1 MSTTTLALFTLQ
13 EENRRLRARVEEL
26 ELAQA
31 RQPARPAA
39 SGESEQQ
46 FRNLA
51 DTAPV
56 MIWVASPDKLCT
68 FFNKGWLEFTGR
80 AMEQELGDGWAAGVH
95 PDDRK
100 RCFATYSSAF
110 DARRSF
116 AMEYRLR
123 RADGQYRW
131 VLDNGIPNYSQSQF
145 AGYIGSCVDVTDQKR
160 TEQRLRESEERLKNA
175 ERLAHVGNWVW
186 DVKDDRVCWSAE
198 IYRIFGIPQDQL
210 PAYDQFLQAILP
222 EDRERVAQ
230 SIRDCLAEKSGH
242 AVEFRIARPDGAV
255 RTVASISEVLRDE
268 TGAPERV
275 IGAYQDVTPQKLTE
289 AALRESEERFRN
301 MADTAPVMIWIAGSD
316 GLFTFFN
323 KTWLDFAGRTME
335 QEIGNGWR
343 EGIHPDDRG
352 ACYQRFYAA
361 FGARQS
367 FRFERRM
374 RRADGEYRWVLCTGL
389 PRFENGSFTGYIG
402 SDIDITDVKHA
413 QEESFHRQKLE
424 SLGVLTSGIAHDF
437 NNLLGGVLAQA
448 ELALDELAEDARP
461 EEELR
466 AIRAAAIG
474 GSEIVRQL
482 MVFAGQESE
491 SLELVDTSR
500 VVEEMIELL
509 KASVSKRAVLEADLE
524 PNLPLVRASRAH
536 IRQVVMNFVINASE
550 ALGEREGVI
559 RVTTARVPPGS
570 DASADGCIELAV
582 ADSGCGIPPDVQA
595 RVFDP
600 FFSTKSAGRGLGL
613 AVVERISRSLH
624 GTLRLTSAPG
634 RGTTFQM
641 LLPCA
646 GVAPGTEAAR
656 VARVAEP
663 VPQTRAA
670 TVLIVEDEAPLRMA
684 VSKMMRRSGIVVL
697 EAADGFVALDI
708 IRAHD
713 RQIDV
718 LLLDVTLVGA
728 PSREVFEEASRL
740 RPDTKVIVSSAY
752 SEPEARAA
760 VAGIPALFIRKPYQI
775 GDLLA
780 AIRDVLPA

>member
-31 RQPARPAA
+31 RLPARPAA

-56 MIWVASPDKLCT
+56 MIWVAGPDKLCT

-175 ERLAHVGNWVW
+175 ERLAQVGNWVW

-536 IRQVVMNFVINASE
+536 IRQ
-550 ALGEREGVI
+550 
-559 RVTTARVPPGS
+559 
-570 DASADGCIELAV
+570 
-582 ADSGCGIPPDVQA
+582 
-595 RVFDP
+595 
-600 FFSTKSAGRGLGL
+600 
-613 AVVERISRSLH
+613 
-624 GTLRLTSAPG
+624 
-634 RGTTFQM
+634 
-641 LLPCA
+641 
-646 GVAPGTEAAR
+646 
-656 VARVAEP
+656 
-663 VPQTRAA
+663 
-670 TVLIVEDEAPLRMA
+670 
-684 VSKMMRRSGIVVL
+684 
-697 EAADGFVALDI
+697 
-708 IRAHD
+708 
-713 RQIDV
+713 
-718 LLLDVTLVGA
+718 
-728 PSREVFEEASRL
+728 
-740 RPDTKVIVSSAY
+740 
-752 SEPEARAA
+752 AA
-760 VAGIPALFIRKPYQI
+760 VRERHAWASYK
-775 GDLLA
+775 
-780 AIRDVLPA
+780 